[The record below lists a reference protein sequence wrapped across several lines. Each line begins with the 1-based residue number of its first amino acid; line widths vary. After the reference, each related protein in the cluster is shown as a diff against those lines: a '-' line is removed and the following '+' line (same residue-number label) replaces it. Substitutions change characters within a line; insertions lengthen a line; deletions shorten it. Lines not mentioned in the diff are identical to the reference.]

1 MNPLLTRRDV
11 LRIGAAASLGATL
24 AGAAQP
30 TRSARAIPL
39 GFGLYGAKGVKLED
53 FLPKLKTL
61 GYDAVELC
69 LIPGWGYEPQLCGP
83 ERRQQIA
90 RLLNKTGLVLS
101 SLMEHVELGGDA
113 AAQKV
118 VCDRL
123 ARAGELGHQLSPSRP
138 PVLETTLGG
147 KKWAASRDQFRD
159 NLGGWARVAERTQT
173 VIALKPHR
181 MNAVC
186 RPDDAVWLVKQV
198 ASPWIKLVYDYS
210 HYVYNDLTLEGT
222 LATLL
227 PDTVFVHVKD
237 TLIDKGRVRFCLPGE
252 SGKIAYPTL
261 FRKLRE
267 ANYRGCVCCE
277 VSGMISSQPGYDP
290 LQTATRCYQN
300 MSRAMREA
308 GL

>member
-1 MNPLLTRRDV
+1 MNLSVTRRDF
-11 LRIGAAASLGATL
+11 LRTAASLS
-24 AGAAQP
+24 AAIASTSWAAP
-30 TRSARAIPL
+30 AARPMPF
-39 GFGLYGAKGVKLED
+39 GFGLYGAKGVKLDD

-69 LIPGWGYEPQLCGP
+69 LMPGWGYQPESCSP
-83 ERRQQIA
+83 ERRRQIA
-90 RLLNKTGLVLS
+90 QLLNKTGLALS

-118 VCDRL
+118 VCERL
-123 ARAGELGHQLSPSRP
+123 LRAGELGHQLSPHSP
-138 PVLETTLGG
+138 PVVETTLGG
-147 KKWAASRDQFRD
+147 KKWAQSRDQFRD
-159 NLGGWARVAERTQT
+159 NLGGWARVAERART

-210 HYVYNDLTLEGT
+210 HYVHSELTLEST

-277 VSGMISSQPGYDP
+277 VSGMVSSQPGYDP
-290 LQTATRCYQN
+290 LQAATRCSQN
-300 MSRAMREA
+300 MLRAMREA